1 MGSPPFFYPQ
11 WAEGKNQLMKTLY
24 AVILIMTSTS
34 TMAHPVFENS
44 TAQAGVVFKAELMI
58 THGCGNSPT
67 VKVIVDVPED
77 VLKITP
83 QIKDGWSIETKESKL
98 DTPREV
104 FGMTRTKYTSQ
115 IIWSGGSVPIDYFDV
130 FSFIVIPP
138 ANAATLYFP
147 TTQVCEEGKDRYT
160 TIPDAESA
168 GEHIPGGAPSVLVVE
183 AADVSGH

>member
-1 MGSPPFFYPQ
+1 LGSPPFFYPQ

-83 QIKDGWSIETKESKL
+83 QIKDGWSIETKESHL
-98 DTPREV
+98 ETPREV

-115 IIWSGGSVPIDYFDV
+115 IIWSGGSVPVDYFDV

-147 TTQVCEEGKDRYT
+147 TIQVCEEGEDRYT
-160 TIPDAESA
+160 TIPDAENV

-183 AADVSGH
+183 AADGGGH

>member
-1 MGSPPFFYPQ
+1 
-11 WAEGKNQLMKTLY
+11 MK
-24 AVILIMTSTS
+24 ILVAIISCLASTS
-34 TMAHPVFENS
+34 LLAHPVFENS
-44 TAQAGVVFKAELMI
+44 QVSAGVVFKAELMI

-115 IIWSGGSVPIDYFDV
+115 IIWSGGSVPVDFFDV

-147 TTQVCEEGKDRYT
+147 TIQVCEEGEDRYT
-160 TIPDAESA
+160 TIPDAENA

-183 AADVSGH
+183 VADGGGH